1 MRRKE
6 LPLLE
11 KVEITDAGTEGNA
24 VGRVDDMVVFV
35 PYVVPGDVVDVKVFN
50 RKKTFMEGRAVH
62 LHKASE
68 KRTDALC
75 SHFGL
80 CGGCKWQNMQYSAQL
95 EFKQKQVYD
104 AMSRI
109 GKFQVPQI
117 EPIIPSENVF
127 HYRNKLEFTFC
138 NKRWLMNG
146 ENMGDE
152 PIQMNGLGFHLP
164 GRFDRVLDL
173 ETCYLQPEPSNA
185 IRLAV
190 RDFTLQN
197 AFTYQ
202 DMRNHKGLL
211 RNLLIRNSSKG
222 EVMVIVV
229 FGEDNETERLRLMN
243 FLKEEFPQITS
254 LHYVINTKPN
264 DSISDLDVHTFA
276 GQAYITEVME
286 DLNFRIG
293 PKSFFQTN
301 SHQALALYRLT
312 RAFANLK
319 PSDVVYDLYTGTGT
333 IANFVAHNCSKVVG
347 IEYVEAAV
355 EDARINSEQNQIQNT
370 VFFAGDMA
378 KVLTSDFIAEH
389 GRPDVIITDP
399 PRAGMHPKV
408 IEQMLEAMPNRIVY
422 VSCNPATQA
431 RDLTLLAEKYTVDR
445 LQPVDMFPHT
455 SHVENIALLSLKP
468 LESGV

>member
-24 VGRVDDMVVFV
+24 VGRIDDMVVFV

-50 RKKTFMEGRAVH
+50 RKKTFMEGRAVR
-62 LHKASE
+62 LHVASD
-68 KRTDALC
+68 KRTEALC

-95 EFKQKQVYD
+95 AYKQKQVYD
-104 AMSRI
+104 ALSRI
-109 GKFQVPQI
+109 GKFQMPEIQ
-117 EPIIPSENVF
+117 PIIPSENVF

-146 ENMGDE
+146 ENTGDE

-197 AFTYQ
+197 AYTYQ

-211 RNLLIRNSSKG
+211 RNLIVRNTSSG
-222 EVMVIVV
+222 ELMVIVV
-229 FGEDNETERLRLMN
+229 FGEDNEPYRLMLLN
-243 FLKEEFPQITS
+243 FIKEAFPQITA
-254 LHYVINTKPN
+254 LHYVINNKPN
-264 DSISDLDVHTFA
+264 DSISDLDVHIFA
-276 GQAYITEVME
+276 GQAYITETME

-301 SHQALALYRLT
+301 SNQALALYRLT
-312 RAFANLK
+312 RAFAGLK
-319 PSDVVYDLYTGTGT
+319 PSDIVYDLYTGTGT
-333 IANFVAHNCSKVVG
+333 IANFVAQNCSKVVG

-355 EDARINSEQNQIQNT
+355 EDARVNSEQNKIRNT
-370 VFFAGDMA
+370 IFVAGDMA
-378 KVLTSDFIAEH
+378 KVLTADFVRNH
-389 GRPDVIITDP
+389 GKPDVIITDP

-408 IEQMLEAMPNRIVY
+408 IEQILEIMPNRIVY

-431 RDLTLLAEKYTVDR
+431 RDLTLLAEKYTIDR

-455 SHVENIALLSLKP
+455 SHVENIALLNLIP